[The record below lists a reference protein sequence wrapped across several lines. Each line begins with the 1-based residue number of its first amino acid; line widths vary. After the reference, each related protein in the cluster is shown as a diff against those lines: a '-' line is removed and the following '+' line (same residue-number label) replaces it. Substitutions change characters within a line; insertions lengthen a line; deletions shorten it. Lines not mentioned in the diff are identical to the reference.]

1 MNYWKR
7 IGRSGQWVLIQ
18 NGREMASVP
27 PMKQTQ
33 LRRRFYNLSVF
44 GRTDRMTGSFGTTN
58 NPTPTHSPGQCHK
71 H

>member
-27 PMKQTQ
+27 PMKQDR
-33 LRRRFYNLSVF
+33 LRQRFYNLSVF
-44 GRTDRMTGSFGTTN
+44 GRTDPRQFRYY
-58 NPTPTHSPGQCHK
+58 Q
-71 H
+71 